1 MPVIVSQKN
10 QPFELVYA
18 KKGTKQDY
26 DQLNVEGKLVL
37 IDLDTYI
44 GCQIGICALQA
55 KQKGASGIIA
65 IPVNEDKELPD
76 DALIYE
82 NFTAPADIPAFSMSL
97 KDGKVLKEIVAQSA
111 NDCYPCYLKL
121 FE

>member
-1 MPVIVSQKN
+1 MAYASHCIAEN

-76 DALIYE
+76 DA
-82 NFTAPADIPAFSMSL
+82 
-97 KDGKVLKEIVAQSA
+97 
-111 NDCYPCYLKL
+111 
-121 FE
+121 